1 MLNEIVSA
9 RSLIATQLNKPI
21 SAQDIKLHAIAN
33 SLYGVDIDPGAIEIA
48 KLRLWLSLVVE
59 EDNPRPLPNLEF
71 KIIQGDSLRHKYGNV
86 ELFDDDFLKRSESI
100 NDEKQLIENEMNS
113 LTRELNTLNKSGKL
127 NSSKKAEIT
136 NQAKKLA
143 KRKDSLTN
151 NSNKNLSLF
160 EESEAIEVANQK
172 AELLQLKVAEYL
184 STVGQT
190 PKENL
195 KSEIDSLK
203 WDLIEATLLANNDE
217 DQLPEIK
224 ALRKQRIKPFF
235 VWKLEFAGYSNLRVV

>member
-1 MLNEIVSA
+1 
-9 RSLIATQLNKPI
+9 
-21 SAQDIKLHAIAN
+21 
-33 SLYGVDIDPGAIEIA
+33 
-48 KLRLWLSLVVE
+48 
-59 EDNPRPLPNLEF
+59 
-71 KIIQGDSLRHKYGNV
+71 
-86 ELFDDDFLKRSESI
+86 
-100 NDEKQLIENEMNS
+100 MNS

-235 VWKLEFAGYSNLRVV
+235 VWKLEFAEVFKSKGGFDLIIANPPYNQLQKSIKDDSSQKYADLYKDLAYETFDRTGDLYVVFFDLGIIKPFLNLKGISTTSLPISG